1 MKNIVKKGFSLIE
14 LLVVVAI
21 IGILAGI
28 AIVGYNSY
36 VDSADESVLKA
47 NSSQLARKIAVERA
61 KPVDFRVSTYPGTC
75 PTSGTAPTSISNA
88 AATPEADGSQLANAA
103 ACYAKNQNF
112 AGLETTLTATPAAG
126 KMSVSIDAKV
136 YYKIG
141 TASPVLVGN

>member
-36 VDSADESVLKA
+36 VDSADENVLKA

-61 KPVDFRVSTYPGTC
+61 KPVDFRASTYPGTC
-75 PTSGTAPTSISNA
+75 PTAGTAPTSLSVS
-88 AATPEADGSQLANAA
+88 DLANAA
-103 ACYAKNQNF
+103 ACYASNQKF
-112 AGLETTLTATPAAG
+112 VGLMDSLTAAPTAG
-126 KMSVSIDAKV
+126 KMSVSSDAKV
-136 YYKIG
+136 YYRLG
-141 TASPVLVGN
+141 NADPVLVGN